1 MAYYLAGESGK
12 GIDLSNSNSN
22 ESQLSSTQKLAQT
35 LWDLKSIQLSLASG
49 LEVALGEVGFS
60 VDQFQVMASISK
72 LGSPTMGE
80 ISQDVNM
87 PNASL
92 SRIVD
97 SLEDRALAFRLPNP
111 EDRRRISVNLSD
123 MGLDKFHQ
131 VLGAI
136 SSWQSAAS
144 NLVSD
149 ELAESLRSTAEKIAR
164 QQN

>member
-1 MAYYLAGESGK
+1 MSH
-12 GIDLSNSNSN
+12 SNGN
-22 ESQLSSTQKLAQT
+22 ESHLSSAQKLAQT
-35 LWDLKSIQLSLASG
+35 LWDLKAIQSGLTSG

-60 VDQFQVMASISK
+60 VDQFQVMSSISK

-87 PNASL
+87 ANASL

-97 SLEDRALAFRLPNP
+97 SLEDRAMAFRLPNP

-123 MGLDKFHQ
+123 MGLEKFHQ

-136 SSWQSAAS
+136 SGWQLAAS
-144 NLVSD
+144 MVVSD
-149 ELAESLRSTAEKIAR
+149 ELAESLRTTAERIAR
-164 QQN
+164 SQN

>member
-1 MAYYLAGESGK
+1 MDSVNDKE
-12 GIDLSNSNSN
+12 IDLLAS
-22 ESQLSSTQKLAQT
+22 LTMAQT
-35 LWDLKSIQLSLASG
+35 LWDLKAIQNGLTTG

-60 VDQFQVMASISK
+60 ADQFQVLASIAN

-87 PNASL
+87 ANASL

-123 MGLDKFHQ
+123 MGLLKLQQ
-131 VLGAI
+131 VLGVLSA
-136 SSWQSAAS
+136 WQSAS
-144 NLVSD
+144 SGIVSE
-149 ELAESLRSTAEKIAR
+149 ELAQELRATAIKFNR
-164 QQN
+164 TQN